1 MESIIS
7 PNDTFDFSKLSLA
20 QPSSI
25 QGGAYFT
32 KLLFENGPLY
42 IQTPKSSTK
51 QGFLKSGKKISC
63 DLMFDNTEEGFVRWM
78 ESLETRCQDLIF
90 QKSSEW
96 FQNSLEMNDIE
107 TAFNSPMKMYKS
119 GKYYLVRTN
128 VKVNSLTSNA
138 IIKIYNEN
146 ETALTMD
153 DINSDSNVIS
163 ILEVQGLKFT
173 SRSFQI
179 EIELRQMMMLN
190 KKDFIFESCLIKKNN
205 LSDST
210 SNIYQ
215 NATPLSLSVQTQ
227 KDLNEK
233 KLEEEFLKTN
243 NENIEINL
251 EDVESLIQTKEQ
263 DQEENGATINESEN
277 SSSITKDTLEKMT
290 NSILENIRTEQPTSS
305 GYEEL
310 KEVNIDYYLDNN
322 LEEITLKKPNEVYYE
337 MYKKAREKAKKAK
350 REALVAYLE
359 AKNIKETYMLEDL
372 DSSDESDDSMEQ
384 DEQDEEVENEDE
396 ENEGE

>member
-1 MESIIS
+1 
-7 PNDTFDFSKLSLA
+7 
-20 QPSSI
+20 
-25 QGGAYFT
+25 
-32 KLLFENGPLY
+32 
-42 IQTPKSSTK
+42 
-51 QGFLKSGKKISC
+51 
-63 DLMFDNTEEGFVRWM
+63 MFDNTEEGFVRWM

-163 ILEVQGLKFT
+163 ILEVQGIKFT

-205 LSDST
+205 SSDST

-215 NATPLSLSVQTQ
+215 NSTPLSLSVQSK
-227 KDLNEK
+227 KDLNE
-233 KLEEEFLKTN
+233 N
-243 NENIEINL
+243 IENIEINI

-263 DQEENGATINESEN
+263 
-277 SSSITKDTLEKMT
+277 
-290 NSILENIRTEQPTSS
+290 
-305 GYEEL
+305 
-310 KEVNIDYYLDNN
+310 
-322 LEEITLKKPNEVYYE
+322 
-337 MYKKAREKAKKAK
+337 
-350 REALVAYLE
+350 
-359 AKNIKETYMLEDL
+359 
-372 DSSDESDDSMEQ
+372 
-384 DEQDEEVENEDE
+384 
-396 ENEGE
+396 